1 MINTQQIIIMIPLF
15 KIELPDNAGA
25 FFGFL
30 FPIAAFDI
38 IDTGD
43 FWDDNLGVKSPDA
56 ITDNF
61 DSVGFGTTYFL

>member
-15 KIELPDNAGA
+15 RINLPDNAGA

-43 FWDDNLGVKSPDA
+43 FWDDNLNVTSPDA
-56 ITDNF
+56 LSDNF
-61 DSVGFGTTYFL
+61 DDVGFGTTYFL